1 MTLERLHKDMV
12 TAWKSSD
19 LNRKK
24 VLSDT
29 IAHIKRA
36 AIDKGCRDNIKE
48 DFVDT
53 ELLKVQKM
61 FKEMVDT
68 CPDDR
73 KVTKAEYMLNLT
85 IINEY
90 VPKLIADEEKIIE
103 IIRDEYEGPLTKPC
117 LMKFLTTNYKGK
129 MDMKVASGVVTELVT
144 LKKPEPKPE
153 IEVDTVYLVG
163 GNSASE

>member
-12 TAWKSSD
+12 MAWKSGD

-24 VLSDT
+24 VLSDA

-48 DFVDT
+48 DFVDA
-53 ELLKVQKM
+53 ELLKVQKI

-73 KVTKAEYMLNLT
+73 KVTKAEYILNLA
-85 IINEY
+85 IISEY
-90 VPKLIADEEKIIE
+90 VPKLITDEKEIIE
-103 IIRDEYEGPLTKPC
+103 VIQNKYEGPLTKPY

-129 MDMKVASGVVTELVT
+129 MDMKVASGVVTELLT
-144 LKKPEPKPE
+144 PKKPEV
-153 IEVDTVYLVG
+153 EVDTICFVC
-163 GNSASE
+163 GNSES

>member
-1 MTLERLHKDMV
+1 MTLERLHNDMV
-12 TAWKSSD
+12 TAWKGGD
-19 LNRKK
+19 INRKK

-48 DFVDT
+48 DFVDA

-73 KVTKAEYMLNLT
+73 ESTKTEYMLNLT

-129 MDMKVASGVVTELVT
+129 MDMKIASGVVTELVT
-144 LKKPEPKPE
+144 PKS
-153 IEVDTVYLVG
+153 
-163 GNSASE
+163 SASE

>member
-12 TAWKSSD
+12 MAWKSGD

-24 VLSDT
+24 VLSDA

-48 DFVDT
+48 DFVDA
-53 ELLKVQKM
+53 ELLKVQKT

-73 KVTKAEYMLNLT
+73 KVTKAEYTLNLA
-85 IINEY
+85 IISEY
-90 VPKLIADEEKIIE
+90 VPKLITDEEKIIE
-103 IIRDEYEGPLTKPC
+103 VIQNKYESPLTKPY

-129 MDMKVASGVVTELVT
+129 MDMKVASGVVTELLT
-144 LKKPEPKPE
+144 SKKPEV
-153 IEVDTVYLVG
+153 EVDTICFVC
-163 GNSASE
+163 GNSES

>member
-1 MTLERLHKDMV
+1 MV
-12 TAWKSSD
+12 TAWKGGD
-19 LNRKK
+19 INRKK

-48 DFVDT
+48 DFIDA

-73 KVTKAEYMLNLT
+73 ETTKEEYTLNLA

-90 VPKLIADEEKIIE
+90 VPKLIVDEEKIIE

-129 MDMKVASGVVTELVT
+129 MDMKIASGVVTELVT
-144 LKKPEPKPE
+144 PKS
-153 IEVDTVYLVG
+153 
-163 GNSASE
+163 SANE

>member
-12 TAWKSSD
+12 TAWKSGD

-48 DFVDT
+48 DFVDA

-73 KVTKAEYMLNLT
+73 KVTKAEYTLNLA
-85 IINEY
+85 IISEY
-90 VPKLIADEEKIIE
+90 VPKLIADENKIIE
-103 IIRDEYEGPLTKPC
+103 VIRDEYEGPLTKPC

-129 MDMKVASGVVTELVT
+129 MDMKIASGVVTELVT
-144 LKKPEPKPE
+144 PKKPEPE

>member
-12 TAWKSSD
+12 TAWKSGD

-36 AIDKGCRDNIKE
+36 AIDKNCRDNIKD
-48 DFVDT
+48 DFVDA

-73 KVTKAEYMLNLT
+73 EATKAEYMLNLT

-103 IIRDEYEGPLTKPC
+103 IIRDEYEGQLTKPC

-129 MDMKVASGVVTELVT
+129 MDMKIASGVVTELVT
-144 LKKPEPKPE
+144 PKS
-153 IEVDTVYLVG
+153 
-163 GNSASE
+163 SASE

>member
-1 MTLERLHKDMV
+1 MTLEQLHNDMV
-12 TAWKSSD
+12 TAWKSGD

-48 DFVDT
+48 DFVDA

-73 KVTKAEYMLNLT
+73 EATKAEYMLNLT

-117 LMKFLTTNYKGK
+117 LMKFLTTNYRGK
-129 MDMKVASGVVTELVT
+129 MDMKDASGVVV
-144 LKKPEPKPE
+144 KIIGK
-153 IEVDTVYLVG
+153 
-163 GNSASE
+163 

>member
-1 MTLERLHKDMV
+1 MTLERLHNDMV
-12 TAWKSSD
+12 AAWKGGD
-19 LNRKK
+19 INRKK

-48 DFVDT
+48 DFVDA

-68 CPDDR
+68 CPNDR
-73 KVTKAEYMLNLT
+73 EATKAEYMLNLT

-129 MDMKVASGVVTELVT
+129 MDMKIASGVVTELVT
-144 LKKPEPKPE
+144 PKS
-153 IEVDTVYLVG
+153 
-163 GNSASE
+163 SASE

>member
-1 MTLERLHKDMV
+1 MTLERLHNDMV
-12 TAWKSSD
+12 AAWKGGD
-19 LNRKK
+19 INRKK

-36 AIDKGCRDNIKE
+36 AIDKSCRDNIKE
-48 DFVDT
+48 DFVDA

-73 KVTKAEYMLNLT
+73 EATKAEYMLNLA

-129 MDMKVASGVVTELVT
+129 MDMKVASGVVAELVT
-144 LKKPEPKPE
+144 PKS
-153 IEVDTVYLVG
+153 
-163 GNSASE
+163 SASE

>member
-12 TAWKSSD
+12 MAWKSGD

-24 VLSDT
+24 VLSDA

-48 DFVDT
+48 DFVDA
-53 ELLKVQKM
+53 ELLKVQKT

-73 KVTKAEYMLNLT
+73 KVTKAEYTLNLA
-85 IINEY
+85 IISEY
-90 VPKLIADEEKIIE
+90 VPKLITDEKEIIE
-103 IIRDEYEGPLTKPC
+103 VIQNKYEGPLTKPY

-129 MDMKVASGVVTELVT
+129 MDMKVASGVVTELLT
-144 LKKPEPKPE
+144 PKKPEV
-153 IEVDTVYLVG
+153 EVDTICFVC
-163 GNSASE
+163 GNSES

>member
-12 TAWKSSD
+12 MAWKSGD

-24 VLSDT
+24 VLSDA

-48 DFVDT
+48 DFVDA

-61 FKEMVDT
+61 LKEMVDT

-73 KVTKAEYMLNLT
+73 KVTKAEYTLNLA
-85 IINEY
+85 IISEY
-90 VPKLIADEEKIIE
+90 VPKLITDEKEIIE
-103 IIRDEYEGPLTKPC
+103 VIQNKYEGPLTKPY

-129 MDMKVASGVVTELVT
+129 MDMKVASGVVTELLT
-144 LKKPEPKPE
+144 PKKPEV
-153 IEVDTVYLVG
+153 EVDTICFVC
-163 GNSASE
+163 GNSES

>member
-12 TAWKSSD
+12 TAWKSGD

-48 DFVDT
+48 DFVDA

-68 CPDDR
+68 CPAHRTDLLEDYNHRLDIVKEYAPSLMDDEDIILHQI
-73 KVTKAEYMLNLT
+73 VTY
-85 IINEY
+85 
-90 VPKLIADEEKIIE
+90 
-103 IIRDEYEGPLTKPC
+103 YEMGWL
-117 LMKFLTTNYKGK
+117 
-129 MDMKVASGVVTELVT
+129 
-144 LKKPEPKPE
+144 
-153 IEVDTVYLVG
+153 
-163 GNSASE
+163 

>member
-12 TAWKSSD
+12 TAWKGGD
-19 LNRKK
+19 INRKK
-24 VLSDT
+24 VLSNT

-48 DFVDT
+48 DFVDA

-73 KVTKAEYMLNLT
+73 KATKAEYMLNLA

-103 IIRDEYEGPLTKPC
+103 IIRDENEGPLTKPC

-129 MDMKVASGVVTELVT
+129 MDMKIASGVVA
-144 LKKPEPKPE
+144 K
-153 IEVDTVYLVG
+153 IVG
-163 GNSASE
+163 K

>member
-1 MTLERLHKDMV
+1 MTLEQLHNDMV
-12 TAWKSSD
+12 TAWKSGD

-48 DFVDT
+48 DFVDA

-73 KVTKAEYMLNLT
+73 EATKAEYMLNLT

-117 LMKFLTTNYKGK
+117 LMKFLTTNYRGK
-129 MDMKVASGVVTELVT
+129 MDMKVASGVVV
-144 LKKPEPKPE
+144 KIIGK
-153 IEVDTVYLVG
+153 
-163 GNSASE
+163 

>member
-1 MTLERLHKDMV
+1 MTLEQLHNDMV
-12 TAWKSSD
+12 TAWKGGD
-19 LNRKK
+19 INRKK

-48 DFVDT
+48 DFIDA

-73 KVTKAEYMLNLT
+73 ETTKEEYTLNLA

-90 VPKLIADEEKIIE
+90 VPKLIVDEEKIIE

-129 MDMKVASGVVTELVT
+129 MDMKIASGVVTELVT
-144 LKKPEPKPE
+144 PKS
-153 IEVDTVYLVG
+153 
-163 GNSASE
+163 SANE

>member
-12 TAWKSSD
+12 TAWKSGD

-29 IAHIKRA
+29 IAYIKRA
-36 AIDKGCRDNIKE
+36 AIDKNCRDNIRE
-48 DFVDT
+48 DFVDA

-73 KVTKAEYMLNLT
+73 KVTKAEYTLNLA
-85 IINEY
+85 IISEY
-90 VPKLIADEEKIIE
+90 VPKLIADENKIIE
-103 IIRDEYEGPLTKPC
+103 VIRDKYEGPLTKPC

-129 MDMKVASGVVTELVT
+129 MDMKIASGVVTELVT
-144 LKKPEPKPE
+144 PKKPEVE
-153 IEVDTVYLVG
+153 AEVDTVYLVG

>member
-1 MTLERLHKDMV
+1 MTLEQLHKDMV
-12 TAWKSSD
+12 TAWKSGD

-73 KVTKAEYMLNLT
+73 KVTKAEYTLNLA
-85 IINEY
+85 IISEY
-90 VPKLIADEEKIIE
+90 VPKLIADENKIIE
-103 IIRDEYEGPLTKPC
+103 VIRDEYEGPLTKPG

-129 MDMKVASGVVTELVT
+129 MDMKVASGVVT
-144 LKKPEPKPE
+144 KIIDK
-153 IEVDTVYLVG
+153 
-163 GNSASE
+163 

>member
-12 TAWKSSD
+12 TAWKSGD

-36 AIDKGCRDNIKE
+36 AIDKNCRDNIKE
-48 DFVDT
+48 NFVDA

-73 KVTKAEYMLNLT
+73 KVTKAEYTLNLA
-85 IINEY
+85 IISEY
-90 VPKLIADEEKIIE
+90 VPKLIADENKIIE
-103 IIRDEYEGPLTKPC
+103 VIRDKYEGPLTKPC

-129 MDMKVASGVVTELVT
+129 MDMKIASGVVTELVT
-144 LKKPEPKPE
+144 PKKPEVE
-153 IEVDTVYLVG
+153 VEVDTVYLVG